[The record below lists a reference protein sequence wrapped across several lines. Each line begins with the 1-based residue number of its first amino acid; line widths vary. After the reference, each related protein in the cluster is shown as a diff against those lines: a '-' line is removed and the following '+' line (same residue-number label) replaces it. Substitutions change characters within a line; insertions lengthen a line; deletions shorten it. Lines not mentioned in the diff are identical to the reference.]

1 MEPKGSLRHSQMPA
15 TCSYP
20 EPSRSSPYPHIPL
33 LKIHLNSIPPSTPVP
48 SKWSLSFSF
57 PHQIPVCNSPLS
69 HTCYMPRP
77 SHSSRFDN
85 PTILGDRY
93 RSLSSS
99 LYSFLHFPLTSF
111 FLGPNIFLYTLF
123 SNTLSLRSSLNVS
136 DHVLHPYKTTA
147 KIIFLYILIFDS
159 VHYNSVNY

>member
-1 MEPKGSLRHSQMPA
+1 MTVVTCVKSLIERIDSSHFLKIRPNIILPSTSGTSKWLLSPNYPRQNPVYTSPLPIRA
-15 TCSYP
+15 TCPAYP
-20 EPSRSSPYPHIPL
+20 IL
-33 LKIHLNSIPPSTPVP
+33 LDLIT
-48 SKWSLSFSF
+48 
-57 PHQIPVCNSPLS
+57 
-69 HTCYMPRP
+69 R
-77 SHSSRFDN
+77 R
-85 PTILGDRY
+85 ILGEAYKSFR
-93 RSLSSS
+93 SS